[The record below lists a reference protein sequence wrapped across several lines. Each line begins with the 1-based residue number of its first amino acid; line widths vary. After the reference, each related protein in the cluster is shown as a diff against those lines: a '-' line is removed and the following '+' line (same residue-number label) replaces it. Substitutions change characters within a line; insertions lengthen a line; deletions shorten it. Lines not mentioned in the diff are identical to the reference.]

1 MGLSAIALTDH
12 DSTFGHEEM
21 ALACGAEGVDYVVGV
36 EVSLRDNEFPKVR
49 PGAPPAPRNVH
60 VLAYF
65 VPTDP
70 THPVQACLAELRHDR
85 DLRNVALVDALVER
99 GFTKLDLAYLTGL
112 AGNVHSIGR
121 PHFARAMFE
130 LHPEIVG
137 PRTASSW
144 NQLFTDWLGD
154 GGRAY
159 IPKASMSIESFIEST
174 RNSGVVVSIAHP
186 LVNYLDDAPLSSAER
201 TMPRVLDSL
210 RERGVVGIESYYGS
224 NNESTRALMVS
235 LTRNA
240 GLIPTGGSDYHG
252 SYKQDIELGRGRT
265 GDLHVPDHV
274 LEELRAAH
282 ADALVD

>member
-137 PRTASSW
+137 PRTTSSW